1 MGNVSQRKKRD
12 VKNIGKNQPQERR
25 FGWKIQLPASGTMPL
40 NVLLLLNT
48 EPNKRS
54 ILNVPRYHIKI
65 ASESRIQTVTMF
77 QDKSAKISHIKTVKI
92 TKGNDVHLSRNVKIT
107 QYKNVETSI
116 KRPQDR
122 SQNRSLFVYVATVV
136 LLIMSMIKKISEGRM
151 FLMSEPLM
159 NMILRMMPKL
169 LPSVNKR
176 KKLILDYSS
185 RKKMSKTL
193 LRKSLTK
200 KKETKKKQMM
210 MLFPL
215 DDRI

>member
-1 MGNVSQRKKRD
+1 MD
-12 VKNIGKNQPQERR
+12 
-25 FGWKIQLPASGTMPL
+25 T
-40 NVLLLLNT
+40 
-48 EPNKRS
+48 
-54 ILNVPRYHIKI
+54 
-65 ASESRIQTVTMF
+65 
-77 QDKSAKISHIKTVKI
+77 KTAKI
-92 TKGNDVHLSRNVKIT
+92 TKEKSVPLSRNVKIT

-122 SQNRSLFVYVATVV
+122 LLNRSLFAYAVTVV
-136 LLIMSMIKKISEGRM
+136 LLIMNTIKKTSEDQM

-159 NMILRMMPKL
+159 SMILRMMPKL
-169 LPSVNKR
+169 LPSVNKK

-185 RKKMSKTL
+185 KKKMSKTL

-210 MLFPL
+210 MLFLL

>member
-1 MGNVSQRKKRD
+1 MG
-12 VKNIGKNQPQERR
+12 
-25 FGWKIQLPASGTMPL
+25 
-40 NVLLLLNT
+40 
-48 EPNKRS
+48 
-54 ILNVPRYHIKI
+54 
-65 ASESRIQTVTMF
+65 MF
-77 QDKSAKISHIKTVKI
+77 QDKSAKISHIKTAKI

-122 SQNRSLFVYVATVV
+122 SLNRSLFVYVVTIV
-136 LLIMSMIKKISEGRM
+136 LLIMNVIKKILEDQM

-159 NMILRMMPKL
+159 KMILRL
-169 LPSVNKR
+169 LPSANRR

-185 RKKMSKTL
+185 KKKMSKTL
-193 LRKSLTK
+193 LRKSLRK
-200 KKETKKKQMM
+200 MKETKKKLIM

>member
-1 MGNVSQRKKRD
+1 MG
-12 VKNIGKNQPQERR
+12 
-25 FGWKIQLPASGTMPL
+25 
-40 NVLLLLNT
+40 
-48 EPNKRS
+48 
-54 ILNVPRYHIKI
+54 
-65 ASESRIQTVTMF
+65 
-77 QDKSAKISHIKTVKI
+77 
-92 TKGNDVHLSRNVKIT
+92 NVKIT

-122 SQNRSLFVYVATVV
+122 SPNRSLFVYVVTVV
-136 LLIMSMIKKISEGRM
+136 LLIMNTIKKISEDQM

-159 NMILRMMPKL
+159 NMILRMML
-169 LPSVNKR
+169 RSLPSVSRR

-185 RKKMSKTL
+185 KKKMSKTL

>member
-1 MGNVSQRKKRD
+1 MG
-12 VKNIGKNQPQERR
+12 
-25 FGWKIQLPASGTMPL
+25 
-40 NVLLLLNT
+40 
-48 EPNKRS
+48 
-54 ILNVPRYHIKI
+54 
-65 ASESRIQTVTMF
+65 F
-77 QDKSAKISHIKTVKI
+77 QDKSAKISHTKTAKI
-92 TKGNDVHLSRNVKIT
+92 TKGKNVHLSRNVKIT
-107 QYKNVETSI
+107 QYKSVETSI

-122 SQNRSLFVYVATVV
+122 SLNRSLFAYAVTVV
-136 LLIMSMIKKISEGRM
+136 LLTMSTIKKISEDQM
-151 FLMSEPLM
+151 YLMSEPLM
-159 NMILRMMPKL
+159 NMILRMMRRS

-185 RKKMSKTL
+185 KKKMSKTL

>member
-1 MGNVSQRKKRD
+1 MGKIIN
-12 VKNIGKNQPQERR
+12 GK
-25 FGWKIQLPASGTMPL
+25 S
-40 NVLLLLNT
+40 
-48 EPNKRS
+48 
-54 ILNVPRYHIKI
+54 VP
-65 ASESRIQTVTMF
+65 
-77 QDKSAKISHIKTVKI
+77 
-92 TKGNDVHLSRNVKIT
+92 LSRNVRIT

-116 KRPQDR
+116 KRHQDR
-122 SQNRSLFVYVATVV
+122 SLNRSLFAYAETVV
-136 LLIMSMIKKISEGRM
+136 LLIMSTIKKISVDQM

-159 NMILRMMPKL
+159 NMILRMMPRL

-185 RKKMSKTL
+185 KQKMSKTL

>member
-1 MGNVSQRKKRD
+1 MG
-12 VKNIGKNQPQERR
+12 
-25 FGWKIQLPASGTMPL
+25 T
-40 NVLLLLNT
+40 
-48 EPNKRS
+48 
-54 ILNVPRYHIKI
+54 
-65 ASESRIQTVTMF
+65 
-77 QDKSAKISHIKTVKI
+77 
-92 TKGNDVHLSRNVKIT
+92 TKEKDVHLSRNVKIT

-122 SQNRSLFVYVATVV
+122 LLNKSLFVYVVTVV
-136 LLIMSMIKKISEGRM
+136 LHIMSMIKKISEDQT

-159 NMILRMMPKL
+159 NMILRMMPRL

-185 RKKMSKTL
+185 KKKMSKTL

-200 KKETKKKQMM
+200 KKQIRKKQMM

-215 DDRI
+215 DGRI